1 MLAKRRLGSG
11 GLEVSAL
18 GLGCMGMSQSY
29 GPADEAESIA
39 TLNRA
44 IELGITFFDTAE
56 AYGPFKNEELVGR
69 VLKPHRDRI
78 VLATKFGFRFENG
91 KSVGVDSRPAHIR
104 EVVEAS
110 LQRLQTDRIDLLYQH
125 RVDPAVPIEDV
136 AGTVAELVRAGK
148 VRFFGL
154 SEAGEETI
162 RRAHAVLPVAA
173 LQSEYSLW
181 ERNLEPR
188 IIPLLRELGIGLVP
202 FAPLGRGFLTGDVKR
217 AEEYPANDHRHGDPR
232 YQGENFDANVRAAS
246 AVKQIA
252 DAEGHEAGTDRARLA
267 ARQGR
272 RHRPD
277 PRHEAPKLSGR
288 ERRCCLGHTKC
299 RRDRCAR
306 CSPKGGG
313 DCRRALQRC
322 EPEVR
327 RSLGGGGSDA
337 PAARLLFQLLQR
349 LAHLV
354 EPGIYL
360 QRTPI
365 DADCLL
371 VAVDRLQDDPE
382 PR

>member
-44 IELGITFFDTAE
+44 IEVGITFFDTAE

-104 EVVEAS
+104 EVVDAS
-110 LQRLQTDRIDLLYQH
+110 LQRLQTDHIDLLYQH

-136 AGTVAELVRAGK
+136 AGTVGDLVRAGK

-217 AEEYPANDHRHGDPR
+217 AEEYPANDHRRGDPR

-252 DAEGHEAGTDRARLA
+252 DQKGTRPGQIALAWLLAKGHDIVPIPGT
-267 ARQGR
+267 
-272 RHRPD
+272 
-277 PRHEAPKLSGR
+277 K
-288 ERRCCLGHTKC
+288 
-299 RRDRCAR
+299 
-306 CSPKGGG
+306 
-313 DCRRALQRC
+313 
-322 EPEVR
+322 R
-327 RSLGGGGSDA
+327 RSYLDENVAAASVTLRAAEIAALDA
-337 PAARLLFQLLQR
+337 ALKAEAIAGERYSAANQR
-349 LAHLV
+349 
-354 EPGIYL
+354 Y
-360 QRTPI
+360 
-365 DADCLL
+365 
-371 VAVDRLQDDPE
+371 VDR
-382 PR
+382 

>member
-44 IELGITFFDTAE
+44 IEVGITFFDTAE

-104 EVVEAS
+104 EVVDAS
-110 LQRLQTDRIDLLYQH
+110 LQRLQTDHIDLLYQH

-136 AGTVAELVRAGK
+136 AGTVADLVRAGK

-162 RRAHAVLPVAA
+162 RRAHAVFPVAA

-252 DAEGHEAGTDRARLA
+252 DQKGTRPGQIALA
-267 ARQGR
+267 WLLAKGNDIV
-272 RHRPD
+272 PI
-277 PRHEAPKLSGR
+277 PG
-288 ERRCCLGHTKC
+288 TK
-299 RRDRCAR
+299 
-306 CSPKGGG
+306 
-313 DCRRALQRC
+313 
-322 EPEVR
+322 R
-327 RSLGGGGSDA
+327 RSYLDENVAAASVALSAAEIAALDA
-337 PAARLLFQLLQR
+337 ALKAEAIAGERYSAANQR
-349 LAHLV
+349 
-354 EPGIYL
+354 Y
-360 QRTPI
+360 
-365 DADCLL
+365 
-371 VAVDRLQDDPE
+371 VDR
-382 PR
+382 